1 MEKENRET
9 KVTVRFTAAEMDRI
23 MEMLQERNKGKF
35 AADNNTAEENKE
47 LSLSEFFREKIMIL
61 NRSLELKKIRLELT
75 EINTRLRQIE
85 MYLSRRG
92 GAASEAFTNE
102 VFGELQ
108 KRIKEVML
116 RLEESGNGGY
126 GSEEH

>member
-9 KVTVRFTAAEMDRI
+9 KVTVRFTESEMNRI
-23 MEMLQERNKGKF
+23 LAMLQERNSGNNTVGDN
-35 AADNNTAEENKE
+35 AADGIKE
-47 LSLSEFFREKIMIL
+47 LSLSEFFREKILIL

-75 EINTRLRQIE
+75 EINTKLGQIE

-92 GAASEAFTNE
+92 TLGSESFTEE
-102 VFGELQ
+102 VFCDIQ
-108 KRIKEVML
+108 KRIKALML
-116 RLEESGNGGY
+116 KMEEGNGGY